1 MSGSRMG
8 QAMIEVRDLTK
19 TFGAVEAVRGI
30 SFRVDAGEIVGFL
43 GPNGAGKTTTLRIL
57 AGIFPPTGGEVRI
70 AGRDPA
76 RDPLACRR
84 AVGYFPEYAPFY
96 PDLRVEGYL
105 RFVARMKR
113 IPRAGRARAVAEVL
127 AWCGLEGV
135 TRRRVGTL
143 SKGYRQRVGL
153 AQALCG
159 NPPILILDEPTIGL
173 DPEQVVEVRD
183 LVRAL
188 GGQRTV
194 FFSSHILSEVAALCE
209 RVIVV
214 ARGRLVGEGTPRE
227 LSERVG
233 RRQRVVL
240 RVEGPAEAVAAALAA
255 IPGVERVAREADA
268 FVLEVAAQGDAA
280 RAAGEAMAARGW
292 AIRELRAETPD
303 LEEIFLHLVRD
314 GEWPPA

>member
-1 MSGSRMG
+1 MG

-30 SFRVDAGEIVGFL
+30 SFRVDMGEIVGFL

-57 AGIFPPTGGEVRI
+57 AGIFPPTSGEVRI

-113 IPRAGRARAVAEVL
+113 IPRAERARAVARVL
-127 AWCGLEGV
+127 ASCGLDGV
-135 TRRRVGTL
+135 ARRRVGTL

-159 NPPILILDEPTIGL
+159 DPPILILDEPTIGL
-173 DPEQVVEVRD
+173 DPGQVVEIRD

-188 GGQRTV
+188 GGSRTV
-194 FFSSHILSEVAALCE
+194 FFSSHILSEVEALCE

-214 ARGRLVGEGTPRE
+214 ARGRLVGEGTARE

-240 RVEGPAEAVAAALAA
+240 RVDGPAEAVAAALAA
-255 IPGVERVAREADA
+255 LPGVERVAREAAA
-268 FVLEVAAQGDAA
+268 FVLEAAASADVA

-292 AIRELRAETPD
+292 TIRELREEMPD
-303 LEEIFLHLVRD
+303 LEQIFLRLVRD
-314 GEWPPA
+314 GARSQA